1 MPNKEEELARSLT
14 AELEGLKVLRTR
26 FQEPVLNFL
35 RNDGTN
41 WIDDE
46 HIGQALLILML
57 STSAKRFEKSSR
69 RLEFLTWGL
78 LGLTI
83 ALLVPTLVS
92 VFR

>member
-1 MPNKEEELARSLT
+1 MDLSCSATAPLSARPT
-14 AELEGLKVLRTR
+14 KY
-26 FQEPVLNFL
+26 QCP
-35 RNDGTN
+35 DCPGTN